1 MQERAQFADKT
12 AKLSAMVCSAH
23 DQHSNSELTMSACG
37 LDVANKPMSLGSTT
51 RPARH
56 AGTGLLLYP
65 QIIPLENIHRLL
77 EDWLRHRAHVTK
89 ARSRRMLRLWFVDS
103 AIFDWTLMTTVSPP
117 SPTADIQK
125 HGVLFVFAAGV
136 LWSTVGLGIRLIEE
150 AAVWQI
156 LLYRSISMS
165 LFLYIVIRIR
175 SGESP
180 FSQVRHIGFPAVIA
194 GLSLVTAYSGGIY
207 AIQNTSVANAMLLF
221 ATSPFMAA
229 VLGWLVLREPVRR
242 ATWIAIAV
250 AIGGIA
256 IMVADKSGSVV
267 LKGSL
272 AALGSALGFAIFTVA
287 LRWGKAGEMLPS
299 VFLSGIF
306 AIIITFGVCQY
317 LKLPLVLT
325 VHDGSIAMGMG
336 VFQVGAGL
344 ILYTL
349 GSRSLPAA
357 ELALLSLAEVLLG
370 PLWVWLFLGETA
382 TVNTLLGGAVLLL
395 AIAGNAVSGKRRKPP
410 PITTP

>member
-1 MQERAQFADKT
+1 MT
-12 AKLSAMVCSAH
+12 AIAPPTSHTEAH
-23 DQHSNSELTMSACG
+23 RYG
-37 LDVANKPMSLGSTT
+37 VA
-51 RPARH
+51 
-56 AGTGLLLYP
+56 
-65 QIIPLENIHRLL
+65 
-77 EDWLRHRAHVTK
+77 
-89 ARSRRMLRLWFVDS
+89 
-103 AIFDWTLMTTVSPP
+103 
-117 SPTADIQK
+117 
-125 HGVLFVFAAGV
+125 FVFLAGV
-136 LWSTVGLGIRLIEE
+136 LWSTVGLGIRLIED
-150 AAVWQI
+150 AVVWQI

-165 LFLYIVIRIR
+165 LFLYLLIRLR

-180 FSQVRHIGFPAVIA
+180 FVQIRRTGTPAVIA
-194 GLSLVTAYSGGIY
+194 ALSLVAAYSGGIY

-221 ATSPFMAA
+221 ATAPFMAA
-229 VLGWLVLREPVRR
+229 VLGWIVLRESVRG

-272 AALGSALGFAIFTVA
+272 AALGSAFGFAVFTVA
-287 LRWGKAGEMLPS
+287 LRWGRTGEMLPA
-299 VFLSGIF
+299 VFLSGLC
-306 AIIITFGVCQY
+306 AIAITLAIC
-317 LKLPLVLT
+317 LT
-325 VHDGSIAMGMG
+325 LGHPVILSLNDGGIAMGMG

-382 TVNTLLGGAVLLL
+382 SVNTLTGGAVLLA
-395 AIAGNAVSGKRRKPP
+395 AIAGNALSGKRRKPP
-410 PITTP
+410 PITVP

>member
-1 MQERAQFADKT
+1 MTSIAPSNTDAE
-12 AKLSAMVCSAH
+12 AH
-23 DQHSNSELTMSACG
+23 
-37 LDVANKPMSLGSTT
+37 K
-51 RPARH
+51 
-56 AGTGLLLYP
+56 Y
-65 QIIPLENIHRLL
+65 
-77 EDWLRHRAHVTK
+77 
-89 ARSRRMLRLWFVDS
+89 
-103 AIFDWTLMTTVSPP
+103 
-117 SPTADIQK
+117 
-125 HGVLFVFAAGV
+125 GVLFVFAAGV
-136 LWSTVGLGIRLIEE
+136 LWSTVGLGIRLIED
-150 AAVWQI
+150 AVVWQI

-165 LFLYIVIRIR
+165 LFLYLLIRVR

-180 FSQVRHIGFPAVIA
+180 FAQIRRIGVPAVVA
-194 GLSLVTAYSGGIY
+194 GLSLVAAYSGGIY

-221 ATSPFMAA
+221 ATAPFMAA
-229 VLGWLVLREPVRR
+229 VLGWIVLREPVRA

-267 LKGSL
+267 LRGSL
-272 AALGSALGFAIFTVA
+272 AALGSAFGFAVFTVA
-287 LRWGKAGEMLPS
+287 LRWGRTGEMLPA
-299 VFLSGIF
+299 VFLSGLF
-306 AIIITFGVCQY
+306 AIAITLAICLG
-317 LKLPLVLT
+317 LGLPLVLSPN
-325 VHDGSIAMGMG
+325 DGGIAMGMG

-382 TVNTLLGGAVLLL
+382 SANTLIGGTVLLA

-410 PITTP
+410 PITAP